1 MRETILQEIYEVI
14 QLLKD
19 RALHAQ
25 SRDIDVMKVR
35 TGYARALAQLVNAYT
50 ALKRDTDLD
59 DLNERL
65 EALEN
70 EKE

>member
-1 MRETILQEIYEVI
+1 MRETILKEIFEVI

-19 RALHAQ
+19 RACKAQ
-25 SRDIDVMKVR
+25 SRDIEVMKVR

-59 DLNERL
+59 ELNERL

>member
-1 MRETILQEIYEVI
+1 MRETILQEIFEVI

-25 SRDIDVMKVR
+25 SRDVEVMKVR
-35 TGYARALAQLVNAYT
+35 TGYARALAQLVNSYT

-65 EALEN
+65 EVLEN
-70 EKE
+70 DKG